1 MTSKRMNK
9 SQFVVMLAEKSG
21 LDKKQATS
29 ALDTLNAM
37 VAQQLGKRGPGE
49 VLIPGLLK
57 LNIVEKPATRQHE
70 GINPFTKEPMTFKA
84 KAARKVIRVRPL
96 KALKDAI

>member
-21 LDKKQATS
+21 LDKKQAAA
-29 ALDTLNAM
+29 ALDTLNAI

-57 LNIVEKPATRQHE
+57 LNVVEKPATPKHE

-84 KAARKVIRVRPL
+84 KAARQVIRVRPL

>member
-1 MTSKRMNK
+1 MTKTRLNK
-9 SQFVVMLAEKSG
+9 SQFVAALAEKSG
-21 LDKKQATS
+21 LDKKQAAL
-29 ALDTLNAM
+29 ALDTVNLL
-37 VAQQLGKRGPGE
+37 VAQQLGKQGPGE

-57 LNIVEKPATRQHE
+57 LNIVEKPATHQHE

-84 KAARKVIRVRPL
+84 KAARKVIKVRPL

>member
-29 ALDTLNAM
+29 ALNTINAI
-37 VAQQLGKRGPGE
+37 VAQNPGGNKCASIDST
-49 VLIPGLLK
+49 LFSFI
-57 LNIVEKPATRQHE
+57 
-70 GINPFTKEPMTFKA
+70 
-84 KAARKVIRVRPL
+84 KVYYTTQS
-96 KALKDAI
+96 

>member
-1 MTSKRMNK
+1 MTTTRLNK
-9 SQFVVMLAEKSG
+9 SQFVTALAEKSG
-21 LDKKQATS
+21 LDKKQATA
-29 ALDTLNAM
+29 ALDTLNAI
-37 VAQQLGKRGPGE
+37 VAQQLGKQGPGE

-57 LNIVEKPATRQHE
+57 LNIVEKPATPKHE

-84 KAARKVIRVRPL
+84 KAARKVIKVRTL

>member
-1 MTSKRMNK
+1 MTKQRMSK
-9 SQFVVMLAEKSG
+9 SLFVTTLAEKSG
-21 LDKKQATS
+21 LNRKQAVS
-29 ALDTLNAM
+29 ALETINAM

-57 LNIVEKPATRQHE
+57 LNIVNKPATRKHE
-70 GINPFTKEPMTFKA
+70 GINPFTKAPMTYKA